1 MMKKP
6 KPNFIH
12 HDDDVIV
19 RDWKARL
26 QEGTPAFDFLME
38 IIMERIDGGNRFER
52 GIQEGRRR
60 LAGDI
65 IGYVLSDE
73 RAT

>member
-1 MMKKP
+1 
-6 KPNFIH
+6 
-12 HDDDVIV
+12 VV

-26 QEGTPAFDFLME
+26 QEGTPAFDFLVE
-38 IIMERIDGGNRFER
+38 VGMERVEGQSEFER
-52 GIQEGRRR
+52 GVQEGRRR